1 MTVEYILVGVGG
13 LLLLSVVASKGSS
26 ILGVPALLI
35 FLMIGMLA
43 GCEGPGGIAFD
54 DARLSQGL
62 GVVALI
68 FILFAGG
75 LSTEWRRVHTVL
87 WPSFLLATLGV
98 LITAVLLGGFAVAF
112 LGLTPIE
119 AFTLGAIVSSTDAA
133 AVFAVMRSRNVHLK
147 EHLETLLE
155 FESGSNDPMA
165 VLLTVSMIRLL
176 TAPDTSP
183 LGLVPFFVQQ
193 MILGSLL
200 GYLSGRA
207 IVWIINRINL
217 EYDGLY
223 PVLSTT
229 LILLVYALTSLTGGS
244 GILAVYIAGL
254 VMGNSTFLHK
264 NSLTS
269 FHDGLAWLMQIV
281 MFLTLGLLVYP
292 SRLLPLAG
300 IALGASLFL
309 MFVARPV
316 AVFLSLIPFKFPRS
330 EKMMISWVGLR
341 GAVPI
346 ILATYPLLANFPNAD
361 AMFHVVFFVVFTSVL
376 IQGPSLPWLARRLRV
391 DRPPAQIARELPSTP
406 AAEGISGSL
415 VEIAVPPGSPFAGR
429 PIVELGL
436 PRGVYIVLVRRGE
449 EMVVPAGSTLINAG
463 DRLLMMGKT
472 EALDSIRSVLAPV
485 YDVAE

>member
-1 MTVEYILVGVGG
+1 MGG
-13 LLLLSVVASKGSS
+13 LLLLSVVASKGQS
-26 ILGVPALLI
+26 ITGVPALLI

-62 GVVALI
+62 GVIALI
-68 FILFAGG
+68 YILFAGG
-75 LSTEWRRVHTVL
+75 LSTEWRRVRPVVG
-87 WPSFLLATLGV
+87 PSFVLATFGV
-98 LITAVLLGGFAVAF
+98 LITAVLLGAFAVVF
-112 LGLTPIE
+112 LGLTPAE
-119 AFTLGAIVSSTDAA
+119 AFTLGAVVSSTDAA
-133 AVFAVMRSRNVHLK
+133 AVFAVMRSRNVYLK

-176 TAPDTSP
+176 TAPDSSP
-183 LGLVPFFVQQ
+183 LHLIPFFFQQ
-193 MILGSLL
+193 MILGALC
-200 GYLSGRA
+200 GYLAGRA
-207 IVWIINRINL
+207 IVWVINRINL

-229 LILLVYALTSLTGGS
+229 LVLLVYALTSLVGGN
-244 GILAVYIAGL
+244 GILAIYIAGL

-292 SRLLPLAG
+292 SRLLPIAG
-300 IALGASLFL
+300 IGLGAALFL

-316 AVFLSLIPFKFPRS
+316 AVFLSLIPFRFPRN
-330 EKMMISWVGLR
+330 EKVMISWVGLR

-346 ILATYPLLANFPNAD
+346 ILGTYPLLAGLPNAD
-361 AMFHVVFFVVFTSVL
+361 AIFHVVFFVVFTSVL
-376 IQGPSLPWLARRLRV
+376 LQGPSLPWFARKLWV
-391 DRPPAQIARELPSTP
+391 DRPPTQIARELPLTP

-449 EMVVPAGSTLINAG
+449 EMVVPAGSTLITAG
-463 DRLLMMGKT
+463 DRLLMMGKSD
-472 EALDSIRSVLAPV
+472 ALDSIRSVLAPV